1 MPNFL
6 EFLRLHQKQLQILH
20 CITGQNFK
28 RTWLHLVG
36 YGQKKHREAAKNLKF
51 ERHLKTWELHIRHK
65 MKLIYMI
72 YAQICTNHHTYC
84 LQKMRLSIRRERGRR
99 DGILKLR
106 VKVSLKFGRS
116 FGDLLHINPQKRWPN
131 WYGSLLII
139 TSPSTSS
146 YSVSLFFLN
155 TDIQNHFCR
164 LKNLVRLVLSILFL
178 VT

>member
-36 YGQKKHREAAKNLKF
+36 YGQKKHPEAAKNLKF

-72 YAQICTNHHTYC
+72 YAQICTNQKTPC
-84 LQKMRLSIRRERGRR
+84 LQKMRLSIRGKGGRR
-99 DGILKLR
+99 EGILKKL
-106 VKVSLKFGRS
+106 VIVSLKFGRS
-116 FGDLLHINPQKRWPN
+116 FGNLLHINPQKMWSN
-131 WYGSLLII
+131 WYGSLLILI
-139 TSPSTSS
+139 SLSTYS
-146 YSVSLFFLN
+146 YSVFLSFLD
-155 TDIQNHFCR
+155 TGIQSHFCR
-164 LKNLVRLVLSILFL
+164 LKNLVRLVLSIPFS